1 MMPRNC
7 ISPRRKEKRMPH
19 QNDERKWEPMRLTP
33 LGKVGDIVQVGQG
46 KLSPP
51 AADPGE
57 PQKTQ
62 PSG

>member
-1 MMPRNC
+1 MRHEDH
-7 ISPRRKEKRMPH
+7 K
-19 QNDERKWEPMRLTP
+19 QERKWEPMRLTP
-33 LGKVGDIVQVGQG
+33 LGNVGEVVRQGGG

-57 PQKTQ
+57 PLKTK